1 MNEWVL
7 SFTSRS
13 SLTELVDLVRA
24 YAKQETIGEL
34 RGTGRWLAWGAV
46 GGIAI
51 LLGLLFTL
59 VGVLRLLQSTVFD
72 GSTAFS
78 WVPYFIVLGLTLA
91 LIVFS
96 QSRIRKPFLNRGE
109 H

>member
-1 MNEWVL
+1 ML
-7 SFTSRS
+7 SFPSGS

-46 GGIAI
+46 GGISI

-72 GSTAFS
+72 SSTSFS
-78 WVPYFIVLGLTLA
+78 WVPYFIVLGLALA
-91 LIVFS
+91 LIVFL
-96 QSRIRKPFLNRGE
+96 QSRIRKPFLNSGE

>member
-1 MNEWVL
+1 ML
-7 SFTSRS
+7 SFTSGS
-13 SLTELVDLVRA
+13 SLAELVELVRA

-46 GGIAI
+46 GGISM

-59 VGVLRLLQSTVFD
+59 IGVLRLLQSTVFD

-78 WVPYFIVLGLTLA
+78 WIPYFIVLGLALV

-109 H
+109 R

>member
-1 MNEWVL
+1 ML
-7 SFTSRS
+7 SFPSGS

-46 GGIAI
+46 GGISI

-72 GSTAFS
+72 SSTSFS
-78 WVPYFIVLGLTLA
+78 WVPYFIVLGLALA

-96 QSRIRKPFLNRGE
+96 QSRISKPFLNSGE

>member
-1 MNEWVL
+1 MIE
-7 SFTSRS
+7 
-13 SLTELVDLVRA
+13 LVRA

-46 GGIAI
+46 GGISI

-59 VGVLRLLQSTVFD
+59 IGVLRLLQSTVFD

-78 WVPYFIVLGLTLA
+78 WIPYFIVLGLALV

>member
-1 MNEWVL
+1 VL
-7 SFTSRS
+7 SFTSGS
-13 SLTELVDLVRA
+13 SLAELIELVRA

-46 GGIAI
+46 GGISI

-59 VGVLRLLQSTVFD
+59 IGVLRLLQSTVFD

-78 WVPYFIVLGLTLA
+78 WIPYFIVLGLALV

-96 QSRIRKPFLNRGE
+96 QTRIRKPFLNRGE
-109 H
+109 R

>member
-1 MNEWVL
+1 ML
-7 SFTSRS
+7 SFTSGS
-13 SLTELVDLVRA
+13 SLAELVELVRA

-46 GGIAI
+46 GGISI

-59 VGVLRLLQSTVFD
+59 IGVLRLLQSTVFD

-78 WVPYFIVLGLTLA
+78 WIPYFIVLGLALV

-96 QSRIRKPFLNRGE
+96 QTRIRKPFLNRGE
-109 H
+109 R

>member
-1 MNEWVL
+1 ML
-7 SFTSRS
+7 SFTSGS
-13 SLTELVDLVRA
+13 SLAELVELVRA

-46 GGIAI
+46 GGISI

-59 VGVLRLLQSTVFD
+59 IGVLRLLQSTVFD

-78 WVPYFIVLGLTLA
+78 WIPYFIVLGLALV

>member
-1 MNEWVL
+1 ML
-7 SFTSRS
+7 SFTSGS

-46 GGIAI
+46 GGISI

-59 VGVLRLLQSTVFD
+59 VGVLRLLQATVFD
-72 GSTAFS
+72 GSTSFS
-78 WVPYFIVLGLTLA
+78 WVPYFIVLGLALA

-96 QSRIRKPFLNRGE
+96 QSRISKPFLNSGE

>member
-1 MNEWVL
+1 ML
-7 SFTSRS
+7 SFTSGS
-13 SLTELVDLVRA
+13 SLAELVELVRA
-24 YAKQETIGEL
+24 YAKQETVGEL

-46 GGIAI
+46 GGISI

-59 VGVLRLLQSTVFD
+59 IGVLRLLQSTVFD

-78 WVPYFIVLGLTLA
+78 WIPYFIVLGLALV

>member
-1 MNEWVL
+1 ML
-7 SFTSRS
+7 SFTSGS
-13 SLTELVDLVRA
+13 SLSELIELVRA

-46 GGIAI
+46 GGISI

-59 VGVLRLLQSTVFD
+59 IGVLRLLQSTVFD

-78 WVPYFIVLGLTLA
+78 WIPYFIVLGLALV

>member
-1 MNEWVL
+1 MP
-7 SFTSRS
+7 SFTSGS
-13 SLTELVDLVRA
+13 SIVELFDLVRA

-34 RGTGRWLAWGAV
+34 RGTGRWLAWGAI
-46 GGIAI
+46 GGISI

-59 VGVLRLLQSTVFD
+59 VGILRLLQSTVFE
-72 GSTAFS
+72 GITAFS
-78 WVPYFIVLGLTLA
+78 WVPYFIVLALAIA

-96 QSRIRKPFLNRGE
+96 QSRIRKPFLNSGD

>member
-1 MNEWVL
+1 LNEWVL
-7 SFTSRS
+7 SFTSGS
-13 SLTELVDLVRA
+13 TLTELVELVRA

-46 GGIAI
+46 GGISI

-59 VGVLRLLQSTVFD
+59 VGVLRLLQTTVFD

-78 WVPYFIVLGLTLA
+78 WVPYFIVLGLTIA
-91 LIVFS
+91 LIAFS
-96 QSRIRKPFLNRGE
+96 QSRIRKPFLNSGE
-109 H
+109 R

>member
-1 MNEWVL
+1 LNEWVL
-7 SFTSRS
+7 SSPSGS

-46 GGIAI
+46 GGISI

-72 GSTAFS
+72 GSTSFS
-78 WVPYFIVLGLTLA
+78 WVPYFIVLGLALA

-96 QSRIRKPFLNRGE
+96 QSRISKPFLNSGE

>member
-1 MNEWVL
+1 ML
-7 SFTSRS
+7 SSPSGS
-13 SLTELVDLVRA
+13 SITELVDLVRA

-46 GGIAI
+46 GGISI

-72 GSTAFS
+72 GSTSFS
-78 WVPYFIVLGLTLA
+78 WVPYFIVLGLALA

-96 QSRIRKPFLNRGE
+96 QSRISKPFLNSGE

>member
-1 MNEWVL
+1 ML
-7 SFTSRS
+7 SFTSGS
-13 SLTELVDLVRA
+13 SLAELVELVRA

-46 GGIAI
+46 GGISM

-59 VGVLRLLQSTVFD
+59 IGVLRLLQSTVFD

-78 WVPYFIVLGLTLA
+78 WIPYFIVLGLALV